1 MLACGLGVY
10 FFFGAAAPRNA
21 PIPAVIRVTAD
32 DRFELYLNGTQVGA
46 GDDWHRTYY
55 FNVNLRPGP
64 NLIAVKGENLLLE
77 AGLLFDMQAGK
88 TRVVSGP
95 QWKTSVREV
104 PGWNQLGFDDSNW
117 SSPIDYGPHGVEP
130 WGRLS
135 QFPSDTTATWIWGE
149 QVVGVVYFRHVF
161 QAGK

>member
-1 MLACGLGVY
+1 APAEPPSVSASQPTEPILDVIPVAPVPVGAIAPHPAIAAPPPPIAPARPAPSVRKPGLPAWAWLRIGGMAGACLVVACGLGVY

-55 FNVNLRPGP
+55 FNVNLRPGS

-77 AGLLFDMQAGK
+77 AGLLFD
-88 TRVVSGP
+88 
-95 QWKTSVREV
+95 
-104 PGWNQLGFDDSNW
+104 
-117 SSPIDYGPHGVEP
+117 
-130 WGRLS
+130 
-135 QFPSDTTATWIWGE
+135 
-149 QVVGVVYFRHVF
+149 
-161 QAGK
+161 